1 MSKVLA
7 FAVGG
12 SLIYLAAAIAL
23 VVWYVIHPVE
33 QIMWLGFISF
43 PADLLFFW
51 LGSGG
56 WPVLLQAF
64 AIAVCGVVQY
74 GALGALIGSM
84 FRSTSVTGL

>member
-1 MSKVLA
+1 MNKVLV

-12 SLIYLAAAIAL
+12 SLIYLAAVIAL
-23 VVWYVIHPVE
+23 VVWYFIRPAE
-33 QIMWLGFISF
+33 QIMWLGFISL

-51 LGSGG
+51 LGSGE

-64 AIAVCGVVQY
+64 AIAVSGVVQY

-84 FRSTSVTGL
+84 FGSTSGAGL